1 MVNLMPGVKNPFEP
15 PSFERPNIISKQYP
29 NQRWRKY
36 MMNLY
41 DIDGK
46 ENVRYYL
53 LIFYF
58 HYQ

>member
-46 ENVRYYL
+46 ENVRFIY
-53 LIFYF
+53 
-58 HYQ
+58 